1 MRRAWALVALV
12 GAGLAVLTLLA
23 AAAADQLDGHPAARV
38 VLVLANAGSV
48 WAGQAVLA
56 GWLVRRAPAA
66 ALAGPVV
73 GLLSLV
79 TYYVLGALTGL
90 TPWSGL
96 ADNLGWLVAAA
107 VAGVPLGL
115 VGALARRR
123 DGLGVLAR
131 LVVPAGAVLEPL
143 VRGWLDGGVGG
154 GGALGGGVLGVAG
167 LVLIVAG
174 LAGGALVV
182 RRRIVTSR

>member
-1 MRRAWALVALV
+1 MRRARALVALV
-12 GAGLAVLTLLA
+12 AAGLAVLTLLA
-23 AAAADQLDGHPAARV
+23 AAAADQLDGDPAARA

-48 WAGQAVLA
+48 WAGQAVIA

-66 ALAGPVV
+66 ALAGPAV

-96 ADNLGWLVAAA
+96 ADNLGWFVAAA

-123 DGLGVLAR
+123 DVLGALAR

-143 VRGWLDGGVGG
+143 VRGWLGD
-154 GGALGGGVLGVAG
+154 GVLGVAG

-174 LAGGALVV
+174 LAGGAIVV